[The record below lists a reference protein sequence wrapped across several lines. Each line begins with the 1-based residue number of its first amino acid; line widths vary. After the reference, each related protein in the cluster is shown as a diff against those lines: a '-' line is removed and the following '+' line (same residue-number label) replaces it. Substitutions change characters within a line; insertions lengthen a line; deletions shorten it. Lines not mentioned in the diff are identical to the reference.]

1 MSQSRETHIDAFL
14 LTAVGRW
21 AEDKSTELHD
31 YNTAETARAKKSSVR
46 PRTNVDSNWMPPS
59 NSDVRNGRYDREP
72 CKQTRQ
78 NRNPGQL
85 YRAGSP
91 TQLAIDHSIAMR
103 EVRFWHPALER
114 TSSKPRPRTRQQG
127 SDYVLGVY
135 SKNKKDTIQP
145 SRAPNP
151 AAPGKW

>member
-21 AEDKSTELHD
+21 AEDRSTELHD
-31 YNTAETARAKKSSVR
+31 STTAETARHNRNSAR
-46 PRTNVDSNWMPPS
+46 PRTKAEGSWVPS

-72 CKQTRQ
+72 CKQMRQ
-78 NRNPGQL
+78 NRSPGQL

-91 TQLAIDHSIAMR
+91 TQLARDHSIAMR
-103 EVRFWHPALER
+103 EVRLWHPALER

-127 SDYVLGVY
+127 GDYVLGTY
-135 SKNKKDTIQP
+135 SRDKKDTIQP
-145 SRAPNP
+145 SRVPNP
-151 AAPGKW
+151 ATPGKR